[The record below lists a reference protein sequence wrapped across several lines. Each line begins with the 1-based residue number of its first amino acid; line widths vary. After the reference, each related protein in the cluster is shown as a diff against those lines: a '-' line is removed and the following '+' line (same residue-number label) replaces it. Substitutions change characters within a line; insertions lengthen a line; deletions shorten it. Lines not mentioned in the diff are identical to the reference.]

1 MDKHIISNMEQG
13 QERLVPLGGPQLR
26 SNESYGQSLTSVTL
40 GTFSGLVVDPRALEL
55 DKINIEDIA
64 HSLSMQCRF
73 GGHVTEFYSV
83 AQHSIEVSK
92 RVSVENALWGLLHD
106 ASEAYVCDLPRPIK
120 SLFPEYIKLE
130 REIQERIAARFS
142 LSFPIPAEIKR
153 ADTIELLTEAKRF
166 HNTPIFNGEL
176 IARPIEGM
184 ISLAPAFAKRQFL
197 ERYEE
202 LIG

>member
-1 MDKHIISNMEQG
+1 MKHIVSNMEDQPR
-13 QERLVPLGGPQLR
+13 QVPLGGPQLR
-26 SNESYGQSLTSVTL
+26 SNDVYGHKVGECAL
-40 GTFSGLVVDPRALEL
+40 GTFSGLIIDPRALEL

-83 AQHSIEVSK
+83 AQHSVEVSN
-92 RVSVENALWGLLHD
+92 RVDKTLALWGLLHD

-120 SLFPEYIKLE
+120 SLFPEYSKLE

-142 LSFPIPAEIKR
+142 LPFPIPAEIKR

-166 HNTPIFNGEL
+166 HNTPIFNGSLE
-176 IARPIEGM
+176 ARSIDGM
-184 ISLAPAFAKRQFL
+184 ISLAPAFAKKQFL
-197 ERYEE
+197 DRFEE
-202 LIG
+202 LINV